1 MLEAIQVTERL
12 HWVEK
17 DFAKK
22 CVLSIMEKPVNP
34 SQVYMEHWSSAVLK
48 KQFSSSSVFSQNKE
62 VKVGSWLKHSPYRQ
76 FQRAQGIVS
85 ASNHREKRPFLLTGN
100 HAYGDICQPHIYRSS
115 WSENNM
121 IIFGSSVGLSSRPRS
136 HVIRASQPQVR
147 SRDGENSTKKL
158 CILSAIKPSNVESEK
173 AKFFKSDFRYNPQ
186 FEYSNP
192 VSPHVLE
199 KHSKASDRFLTQA
212 VRIMELAL
220 NKYGN
225 YENFE
230 QATGGSLLSKS
241 RIWAHVKKYMEKED
255 CVGEIVVHLTSDL
268 LSRASMTVVKG
279 RPTLTINISMA
290 REQWLEGML
299 RHEIGTHYLRSINN
313 SQQPWSSGAGRRE
326 LGLKPIN
333 PTEEGLASI
342 HSVLFR
348 EDPWLWRAALLYY
361 TVHQAAH
368 MSFTQL
374 FHELARFV
382 HDPGTRWDYCVRAKR
397 GQTDTSEPGCFNKD
411 QVYLDGI
418 IKILRHR
425 QKIDFQLLV
434 ALGKVSY
441 EDVDRLKS
449 LAVLDN
455 VRIPHFLQDHT
466 RYTKQLQKIMEVNQ
480 LTDEELQVLIREY

>member
-1 MLEAIQVTERL
+1 
-12 HWVEK
+12 
-17 DFAKK
+17 
-22 CVLSIMEKPVNP
+22 
-34 SQVYMEHWSSAVLK
+34 
-48 KQFSSSSVFSQNKE
+48 
-62 VKVGSWLKHSPYRQ
+62 
-76 FQRAQGIVS
+76 
-85 ASNHREKRPFLLTGN
+85 
-100 HAYGDICQPHIYRSS
+100 
-115 WSENNM
+115 M

-147 SRDGENSTKKL
+147 SRDGANSTKKL

-313 SQQPWSSGAGRRE
+313 SQQPWSRGAGRRE

-348 EDPWLWRAALLYY
+348 EDPWLWRAAFSTTPSTRRRTCPSLSSSTSLHASSTTPGHAGTTAYGPNEARR
-361 TVHQAAH
+361 TPRNLAASIRTRCIWTASSRSSGTDRRSTS
-368 MSFTQL
+368 SFSWHL
-374 FHELARFV
+374 GRC
-382 HDPGTRWDYCVRAKR
+382 PTRTWTA
-397 GQTDTSEPGCFNKD
+397 
-411 QVYLDGI
+411 
-418 IKILRHR
+418 
-425 QKIDFQLLV
+425 
-434 ALGKVSY
+434 
-441 EDVDRLKS
+441 
-449 LAVLDN
+449 
-455 VRIPHFLQDHT
+455 
-466 RYTKQLQKIMEVNQ
+466 
-480 LTDEELQVLIREY
+480 